1 MNREIFKLKESIE
14 RQIFTVLSLES
25 AYGNKLVAKKRERR
39 KEEKEKF

>member
-1 MNREIFKLKESIE
+1 MKKSIE

-25 AYGNKLVAKKRERR
+25 AYGNKLVAKKRERQTGR